1 MNFLEE
7 YEAYCTNQGVPDRLE
22 LLLSDINAIQ
32 RGKWLSG
39 DDAKKLTLGQ
49 VRLPMSTYAPN
60 IMGQEVEA
68 TGLGIIQGDPD
79 GRIVPIPGTL
89 RIVPWAEGH
98 VAQVQVEME
107 DETGEI
113 SFLSARQQL
122 AGILKRFAAKGLQ
135 PVLATELEFYIIQ
148 QRKTNTTPPR
158 PPYRLPKA
166 QNYDLDVLSRTE
178 AVLTDILACCRKQ
191 GLPTDTLIAEYGPGQ
206 FEINFH
212 HTDDV
217 LVAADTAV
225 LFRRLVRG
233 VVRRHGLEATF
244 MAKPYSDF
252 PGNGFHVH
260 VSVLNA
266 EGGNIFSADE
276 GVSPTLRN
284 AVAGVLDTMPEAQ
297 AIFAP
302 HMNSYRR
309 FQPGDFSPSSPN
321 WGLDH
326 RGAGVRLPETK
337 GPAARLEHRICGAD
351 VNPYLALA
359 AILGGILHGLENRPD
374 LPLPLDAPEAEP
386 TDPLGHDWRN
396 AVDLF
401 AESNFTADLFG
412 RQYRDIYTSIRY
424 DEIETLTGEIS
435 PVEYRYYL
443 GRL

>member
-1 MNFLEE
+1 LTFLDEFAGYVADHGE
-7 YEAYCTNQGVPDRLE
+7 PDRIE

-32 RGKWLSG
+32 RGKWLPG
-39 DDAKKLTLGQ
+39 DDAEKLVSGA

-60 IMGQEVEA
+60 IMGEEVEA

-79 GRIVPIPGTL
+79 GRIVPINGSL
-89 RIVPWAEGH
+89 RRVPWAEGH
-98 VAQVQVEME
+98 VVQVQVEMHNG
-107 DETGEI
+107 DGEI

-122 AGILKRFAAKGLQ
+122 AKVLKRFKERGLR
-135 PVLATELEFYIIQ
+135 PVLATELEFYLLRA
-148 QRKTNTTPPR
+148 RKKNSDAPQ

-166 QNYDLDVLSRTE
+166 QNYDLEVLNRTE
-178 AVLTDILACCRKQ
+178 HILTDILKASKVQ
-191 GLPTDTLIAEYGPGQ
+191 GLATDTLIAEYGPGQ

-217 LVAADTAV
+217 LAAADTAV

-233 VVRRHGLEATF
+233 TVRKHGMEATF
-244 MAKPYSDF
+244 MAKPYADY
-252 PGNGFHVH
+252 PGNGLHVH
-260 VSVLNA
+260 VSVVNDA
-266 EGGNIFSADE
+266 GENIFSADE
-276 GVSPTLRN
+276 GVSATLRS
-284 AVAGVLDTMPEAQ
+284 AVAGVLETMPEAQ

-337 GPAARLEHRICGAD
+337 GPGARLEHRICGAD
-351 VNPYLALA
+351 VNPYLAIA
-359 AILGGILHGLENRPD
+359 AILGGILHGLDHDPE
-374 LPLPLDAPEAEP
+374 LPLPLDDPQTTP
-386 TDPLGHDWRN
+386 TEPLGHDWRT
-396 AVDLF
+396 AVEVF
-401 AESNFTADLFG
+401 AESQFTADLLG
-412 RQYRDIYTSIRY
+412 QEYRDIYTKIRF
-424 DEIETLTGEIS
+424 DEIESLTAEIT

>member
-1 MNFLEE
+1 MTFLQE
-7 YEAYCTNQGVPDRLE
+7 YAAYCAAHGVPDRIE

-32 RGKWLSG
+32 RGKWLAG
-39 DDAKKLTLGQ
+39 DDARKLTEGK

-60 IMGQEVEA
+60 ILGQEVEA
-68 TGLGIIQGDPD
+68 TGLGLVQGDPD
-79 GRIVPIPGTL
+79 GCIVPIDGTL
-89 RIVPWAEGH
+89 RPVPWAEGH
-98 VAQVQVEME
+98 VAQVQVEMTE
-107 DETGEI
+107 ADGKI

-122 AGILKRFAAKGLQ
+122 AAILQRFAEKGLR
-135 PVLATELEFYIIQ
+135 PVLATELEFYMILP
-148 QRKTNTTPPR
+148 RKTNTTAPR

-178 AVLTDILACCRKQ
+178 TVLTDILAACKMQ
-191 GLPTDTLIAEYGPGQ
+191 GLATDTLIAEYGPGQ

-212 HTDDV
+212 HTGDV
-217 LVAADTAV
+217 LAAADTAM

-233 VVRRHGLEATF
+233 VVPRHDLEATF
-244 MAKPYSDF
+244 MAKPYADH
-252 PGNGFHVH
+252 PGNGLHVH
-260 VSVLNA
+260 ISVLDKDG
-266 EGGNIFSADE
+266 ENIFSAEE
-276 GVSPTLRN
+276 GVSETLSC
-284 AVAGVLDTMPEAQ
+284 AVAGVLETMADAQ

-359 AILGGILHGLENRPD
+359 AILGGILYGLNTKPMLGPAID
-374 LPLPLDAPEAEP
+374 DPHAEP
-386 TDPLGHDWRN
+386 AEPLGHDWRS
-396 AVDLF
+396 AVDVF
-401 AESNFTADLFG
+401 AESKFIADLFG
-412 RQYRDIYTSIRY
+412 EEWQAIYSTIRY

>member
-1 MNFLEE
+1 MTFLEE
-7 YEAYCTNQGVPDRLE
+7 YDAYCAAHGVPDRLE

-32 RGKWLSG
+32 RGKWLAG
-39 DDAKKLTLGQ
+39 DDAKKLTTGA

-68 TGLGIIQGDPD
+68 TGLGIVQGDPD
-79 GRIVPIPGTL
+79 GRITPILGSL
-89 RIVPWAEGH
+89 RPVPWAEGH
-98 VAQVQVEME
+98 VAQVQVEMQDE
-107 DETGEI
+107 DGQI
-113 SFLSARQQL
+113 SFLSAREQL
-122 AGILKRFAAKGLQ
+122 RRVLDRFKAKGLT
-135 PVLATELEFYIIQ
+135 PVLATELEFYMIQ

-178 AVLTDILACCRKQ
+178 AVLTDILSACRKQ
-191 GLPTDTLIAEYGPGQ
+191 ALATDTLIAEYGPGQ

-212 HTDDV
+212 HTDNV
-217 LVAADTAV
+217 LAAADTAM

-233 VVRRHGLEATF
+233 VVRRHDLEATF
-244 MAKPYSDF
+244 MAKPYSDY

-260 VSVLNA
+260 ISVLDADGN
-266 EGGNIFSADE
+266 NIFAADK
-276 GVSPTLRN
+276 GVSDTLKN
-284 AVAGVLDTMPEAQ
+284 AVAGVLDTMPDAQ
-297 AIFAP
+297 AVFAP

-337 GPAARLEHRICGAD
+337 GPGARLEHRICGAD

-359 AILGGILHGLENRPD
+359 AILGGILHGLDKKPD
-374 LPLPLDAPEAEP
+374 LPLPLDDPKAEE
-386 TDPLGHDWRN
+386 TEPLGHDWRN
-396 AVDLF
+396 AVDMF
-401 AESNFTADLFG
+401 SESPFIEDLFG
-412 RQYRDIYTSIRY
+412 AEWRDIYATIRY